1 MSANNFLHTLRGAAL
16 ALAATLATAPG
27 ALAQTPP
34 AGADMQFDVLG
45 HIQEATVDT
54 CSNALCGGT
63 IKVNGHRIVIPAN
76 TIVIL
81 PGMALTWKELFTMAP
96 APYASLGTTGLALA
110 DVPWPVAAYEAHI
123 VGNQVGDTYIAGLVT
138 IAQHSL
144 NAGTGLINYI
154 DYATGEFRV
163 GGKLVRDAGGVPR
176 NVLDA
181 TQPGTR
187 LRLNDPVG
195 RYGRPMAGDPRF
207 AVDAESPTVRSVTGY
222 PMCVPRM
229 APTAQAS
236 DPACPEGNRPKNP
249 DGLYNPNFTM
259 PDPAAVTPGTAP
271 DPRIMAPFQVGDS
284 VTYSGTLV
292 SDAGPQGPYA
302 SNTTYVAVHTLVA
315 NVAIYTAPFTDPAYV
330 VIDESLI
337 GNGGVTEP
345 GALEATVRTRF
356 EGFTTDPSR
365 NIRLYGVDV
374 SPDGSTTE
382 RDWGIVSVDPG
393 APTGAQKG
401 RWRFRPPCTGLVASV
416 NFCFGPLDENTFL
429 PVTREVRAVVEGAWT
444 PASSVPQPSG
454 IVAGQYHAPIGEYL
468 FQEGLPGVAPP
479 AIPFGTLPFLAR
491 GGYSSATGVVATGPL
506 NPWPGSGGAPSSC
519 TAPAADAGASMTV
532 LSGATG
538 SLKGT
543 ASGSGSLSYLWTPP
557 KGFTMSST
565 TVLNPTFTA
574 PAVTATNTYLFTLAV
589 TGCQGQTATSAVTVT
604 VTPPQQNVPFINPIA
619 PVSVASGA
627 TATLAA
633 VPAASP
639 NRLTYTWTQT
649 GGPGQS
655 FQTANGGASL
665 QVSHL
670 VPIGQTTADVLSYTV
685 VATDTVTGAKSKPVT
700 GTATFTPAADVERI
714 TVAEYRVA
722 KERLDITAV
731 SSVASPQ
738 VVLKLQPYKTTTGK
752 VFDPATVGN
761 TLTNNGGGN
770 YTLTVMGVPQPGP
783 GEGLVVKSNLGGESP
798 PTPLT
803 RVR

>member
-1 MSANNFLHTLRGAAL
+1 MSPSYCLRTLRRAL
-16 ALAATLATAPG
+16 VALLATMSC

-34 AGADMQFDVLG
+34 AGVDMQFDVLG
-45 HIQEATVDT
+45 HIQEATLDA

-96 APYASLGTTGLALA
+96 APYAALGTTGLALA

-123 VGNQVGDTYIAGLVT
+123 IGNQVGDTYIAGLVN

-154 DYATGEFRV
+154 DYATGELRV
-163 GGKLVRDAGGVPR
+163 GGKLVRDANGMPR

-181 TQPGTR
+181 LQPGIR

-195 RYGRPMAGDPRF
+195 RYGRKMAGDPRF

-222 PMCVPRM
+222 PMCVPRL
-229 APTAQAS
+229 APTAQTDDA
-236 DPACPEGNRPKNP
+236 ACPQANRPKNP
-249 DGLYNPNFTM
+249 DGSFNASFTM
-259 PDPAAVTPGTAP
+259 PDPAAVTPGQAP

-284 VTYSGTLV
+284 VAYSGTLV

-302 SNTTYVAVHTLVA
+302 SGATYIAAHTLVA
-315 NVAIYTAPFTDPAYV
+315 NVAIYTAPFTNPAYV
-330 VIDESLI
+330 VIDVSLL

-374 SPDGSTTE
+374 APDGSTTD

-429 PVTREVRAVVEGAWT
+429 PAPREVRAVVEGAWT

-468 FQEGLPGVAPP
+468 FQEALPGVAPP
-479 AIPFGTLPFLAR
+479 AIAFGTMPFLAR
-491 GGYSSATGVVATGPL
+491 GGYSSATGTVATGPL

-519 TAPAADAGASMTV
+519 TAPTADAGASTTV

-543 ASGSGSLSYLWTPP
+543 ASGSGSLTYLWTPP
-557 KGFTMSST
+557 RGFTLSSA

-574 PAVTATNTYLFTLAV
+574 PVVSATNTYLFTLAV

-604 VTPPQQNVPFINPIA
+604 VTPAQQGVPFIQPIA
-619 PVSVASGA
+619 PVSVASGT

-633 VPAASP
+633 VAAASP
-639 NRLTYTWTQT
+639 NKLTYAWTQI
-649 GGPGQS
+649 GGPAQA
-655 FQTANGGASL
+655 FQTTNGGATL
-665 QVSHL
+665 QVSHV
-670 VPIGQTTADVLSYTV
+670 VPIGQTAADVLAYTV
-685 VATDTVTGAKSKPVT
+685 VATNSATGAQSRPVT
-700 GTATFTPAADVERI
+700 ATATFTPAADIERI

-722 KERLDITAV
+722 KQRLDITAV
-731 SSVASPQ
+731 SSVASAK
-738 VVLKLQPYKTTTGK
+738 VVLKLQPYKTTSGQT
-752 VFDPATVGN
+752 FDPATVGN

-770 YTLTVMGVPQPGP
+770 YSLTVVGVPQPAT
-783 GEGLVVKSNLGGESP
+783 GEGLVVKSNIGGASP

-803 RVR
+803 RIR

>member
-1 MSANNFLHTLRGAAL
+1 MFATPNFRAMGAAL
-16 ALAATLATAPG
+16 ATLAAMSGT
-27 ALAQTPP
+27 LAQTPP
-34 AGADMQFDVLG
+34 VGADMQFDVLG
-45 HIQEATVDT
+45 PIQEATLDN

-81 PGMALTWKELFTMAP
+81 PGMALTWKELFTLAP
-96 APYASLGTTGLALA
+96 ATYLAAGSSGLALA
-110 DVPWPVAAYEAHI
+110 DVPAPLAAYEAHLI
-123 VGNQVGDTYIAGLVT
+123 GNQVGDTYIAGLVN

-144 NAGTGLINYI
+144 NAGSGLINYI
-154 DYATGEFRV
+154 DYATGELRV
-163 GGKLVRDAGGVPR
+163 GGKLVRDGNGVPR
-176 NVLDA
+176 NALDA
-181 TQPGTR
+181 AQPGTR
-187 LRLNDPVG
+187 IRLNDPVG
-195 RYGRPMAGDPRF
+195 RYGRKMAGDPRF
-207 AVDAESPTVRSVTGY
+207 AVDADSPTVRSVTGY
-222 PMCVPRM
+222 PMCVPRV

-249 DGLYNPNFTM
+249 DGLHNANFTM
-259 PDPAAVTPGTAP
+259 PDPAAVQPGHVP
-271 DPRIMAPFQVGDS
+271 DPRIMAPFEVGDS

-302 SNTTYVAVHTLVA
+302 SGSTYIAAHTFVA

-330 VIDESLI
+330 AIDVALL

-345 GALEATVRTRF
+345 GALEATMRTRF

-374 SPDGSTTE
+374 APDGSTSE
-382 RDWGIVSVDPG
+382 RDWGVVSVDPG

-429 PVTREVRAVVEGAWT
+429 PATREVRAVVEGAWT
-444 PASSVPQPSG
+444 PSSSVPQPSG

-468 FQEGLPGVAPP
+468 FQEGLPGGAPP
-479 AIPFGTLPFLAR
+479 AIAFATMPFLAR

-506 NPWPGSGGAPSSC
+506 NPWPGSGGVPSTC
-519 TAPAADAGASMTV
+519 TAPTADAGASVTV

-543 ASGSGSLSYLWTPP
+543 ASGSGSLTVLWTPP
-557 KGFTMSST
+557 KGFTLSPSA
-565 TVLNPTFTA
+565 TVLTPSFTA

-589 TGCQGQTATSAVTVT
+589 TGCGGQTATSAVAVT
-604 VTPPQQNVPFINPIA
+604 VTPAQQNVPFINPIA

-627 TATLAA
+627 TATLTA
-633 VPAASP
+633 VPATSP
-639 NRLTYTWTQT
+639 NKLTYSWTQT
-649 GGPGQS
+649 GGPTQS
-655 FQTANGGASL
+655 FQTSGAGASL
-665 QVSHL
+665 QVSHV

-685 VATDTVTGAKSKPVT
+685 VATDSVTGAKSRPVT
-700 GTATFTPAADVERI
+700 GTASFTPAADVERI

-722 KERLDITAV
+722 KQRLDITAV
-731 SSVASPQ
+731 SSVANAK
-738 VVLKLQPYKTTTGK
+738 VVLTLQPYKTTNGK
-752 VFDPATVGN
+752 VFDPASVGN

-770 YTLTVMGVPQPGP
+770 YTITIVGVPQPGP

-803 RVR
+803 RIR